1 MSAFGTEKVPTTPLN
16 LGFPRAFSEAYAKH
30 GPPEQYE
37 PDRIQGGLNNT
48 IGHDTQA
55 LWHEQKR
62 KDAHHMANAKV
73 RSTIISAIRA
83 YTSAN
88 NRPDHQQPVLGQR
101 RFANPSNGALESS
114 SARLDQAGSPWT
126 LYRDGQL
133 AGAGMYG
140 STFRNTPKGYVEP
153 PRELVGGVVRTSAG
167 QRFVYDR
174 LQDRI
179 NQLNTI
185 AEAKQNFDAKANVDV
200 PYAGAQPTYKDSLTT
215 GQDVELAQTL
225 QSILFALTSYH
236 SALRSSIFTD
246 VNKAFGLIVKMATT
260 MEGADIANTLEMIEG
275 TGSQDGILPMAE
287 NQIAIINDQGF
298 GEESASNRP
307 RSAKGFPEMKADAQY
322 ADVLTH
328 IGEFFDRIVIYLRE
342 MMKYVGRPL
351 RDRVAASNG
360 MIKSLQFAKYKMDSQ
375 TIARTANQPEEFID
389 NDNFFRQVDRNAG
402 PGFSGAFISPTNRNV
417 PMPGGRAF
425 PRVTWGG
432 EIPERYSSGTSTP
445 YSTFQRREDSQQGT
459 SGPTSSFDDG
469 TTDSY
474 AFSSGQYLQDTGV
487 RPGGR
492 QTAYFG
498 EAPMDAQALQAQ
510 QLARSQF
517 ASALQQPLL
526 GSEASSSPSD
536 YTSEARTPSDAGNSY
551 FGLPSGSSSSAP
563 PGMRAIQD
571 PVTGQANIVVPA
583 PNQHANE
590 APQARA
596 RNLPAPAPAQQPTKK
611 WSESEVPTEYAD
623 LIEFSKEVKG
633 DYPSIKAVYNVARTP
648 AQITKA
654 RKNLIA
660 DMKAKGAIKC

>member
-1 MSAFGTEKVPTTPLN
+1 MSAFGTEKVQTNELN
-16 LGFPRAFSEAYAKH
+16 LGFPRAFSEDYAKH
-30 GPPEQYE
+30 GPSEQYS
-37 PDRIQGGLNNT
+37 PDNIRGGLNNT
-48 IGHDTQA
+48 VGHDTQA
-55 LWHEQKR
+55 LWHQQKM

-83 YTSAN
+83 YSSAN

-101 RFANPSNGALESS
+101 RFANPSNGALDTA
-114 SARLDQAGSPWT
+114 SARLDQLGSPWT

-140 STFRNTPKGYVEP
+140 SVFRNTPKGYVEP

-179 NQLNTI
+179 NQLNAI
-185 AEAKQNFDAKANVDV
+185 AESKQAFDAKANVDV

-225 QSILFALTSYH
+225 QSILFALTSYQ
-236 SALRSSIFTD
+236 SALRASLFTD
-246 VNKAFGLIVKMATT
+246 VNKAFVLIVKMATT
-260 MEGADIANTLEMIEG
+260 MEAADIANVLEAIEG
-275 TGSQDGILPMAE
+275 TGAQDGIIPMAE
-287 NQIAIINDQGF
+287 NQIAIITDQGL
-298 GEESASNRP
+298 GQDSASNRP
-307 RSAKGFPEMKADAQY
+307 RNALGKREQIASAQY
-322 ADVLTH
+322 ADVITH

-351 RDRVAASNG
+351 RDRVSASNA
-360 MIKSLQFAKYKMDSQ
+360 MIKSLQFAKYNMGLQS
-375 TIARTANQPEEFID
+375 IARTASQPEEFID
-389 NDNFFRQVDRNAG
+389 NDNFFRQADRNAG

-417 PMPGGRAF
+417 PLPGGRQF

-432 EIPERYSSGTSTP
+432 EVPERFSSGTSTP

-459 SGPTSSFDDG
+459 SGPTSVFDES
-469 TTDSY
+469 TTEQY
-474 AFSSGQYLQDTGV
+474 ANSSGQYLQDTGV

-498 EAPMDAQALQAQ
+498 EAPMNAQDLQAQ

-517 ASALQQPLL
+517 DSLRVPLL
-526 GSEASSSPSD
+526 PISVPG
-536 YTSEARTPSDAGNSY
+536 TSEARTPSDAGNSY
-551 FGLPSGSSSSAP
+551 FGLPSSGPSSVAP

-583 PNQHANE
+583 PDQHANE

-596 RNLPAPAPAQQPTKK
+596 KHLPAPAQARQK
-611 WSESEVPTEYAD
+611 WKESDVPTDYRE
-623 LIEFSKEVKG
+623 LIDFSKEVKKV
-633 DYPSIKAVYNVARTP
+633 YPTIAQVYNVARSP
-648 AQITKA
+648 EQIVQA

-660 DMKAKGAIKC
+660 YMKQDGAISV